1 MTIREQ
7 IAKKRKPCLLG
18 GIIGAVF
25 FLAGLTLQHAVGRD
39 PSFDWFAGT
48 WPIGD
53 IVAIALIILGVFI
66 LVVSTTIYSMR
77 KSCAHCGRNMGP
89 SNFRKIN
96 YCPFCGT
103 PLDSD
108 LSTDGVVT
116 ATAALQQRKEWLQH
130 MAYIATSL
138 LSIALFIYIVILYAR
153 ILQLE
158 SDRNW
163 NAKAIGSYYGRS
175 CRSPTGE
182 ETMRRIFKERLSR
195 AESANCLGRLFLP
208 PNEKNYA
215 QKVLDTFEKELL
227 IKQGRVPSTDGTTNQ
242 INQVTR

>member
-7 IAKKRKPCLLG
+7 IAKKRKPCVLG
-18 GIIGAVF
+18 GIIGAAS
-25 FLAGLTLQHAVGRD
+25 FLAGIALQHAVGRD
-39 PSFDWFAGT
+39 PSFAWFVGR

-53 IVAIALIILGVFI
+53 IAAIGLIILGVFI

-77 KSCAHCGRNMGP
+77 KSCAHCGRDMGP

-103 PLDSD
+103 HLDSE

-116 ATAALQQRKEWLQH
+116 ATAARQQRKEWLQH
-130 MAYIATSL
+130 MAYIATTL
-138 LSIALFIYIVILYAR
+138 LSIALFIYIVILHAR

-158 SDRNW
+158 SDRNL
-163 NAKAIGSYYGRS
+163 NAKAVGSYYARA

-182 ETMRRIFKERLSR
+182 ESMRRIFKVRLSR
-195 AESANCLGRLFLP
+195 AERANCLGRLFLP
-208 PNEKNYA
+208 PNEKNYT
-215 QKVLDTFEKELL
+215 QTVLDTFEKELL
-227 IKQGRVPSTDGTTNQ
+227 LKQGRMPSTDGTTNQ
-242 INQVTR
+242 INHVTR